1 MPPNPKR
8 LNALQLKTLT
18 LLQELAKHPLFVE
31 PAEAGEGV
39 VVNMLPDA
47 HGDHFHI
54 GARVVMGKDATGLR
68 NPAVWKALDRKGFVA
83 QGADGRY
90 VVTPAGLDYPTGLRD
105 KILHGSDH

>member
-18 LLQELAKHPLFVE
+18 LLQEISRHPIY
-31 PAEAGEGV
+31 AEARESGGAAIHMMPE
-39 VVNMLPDA
+39 A

-54 GARVVMGKDATGLR
+54 GARVVRGRDATGLR
-68 NPAVWKALDRKGFVA
+68 NPAVWKALGRKGMVA
-83 QGADGRY
+83 ESPDGGL
-90 VVTPAGLDYPTGLRD
+90 VVTQDGLDYPTGLRD

>member
-18 LLQELAKHPLFVE
+18 LLQEIARHPLFAEEMESGDVRIRMMPE
-31 PAEAGEGV
+31 P
-39 VVNMLPDA
+39 

-54 GARVVMGKDATGLR
+54 GSRVVLSRDATGLQNR
-68 NPAVWKALDRKGFVA
+68 AVHAALSRKGCLD
-83 QGADGRY
+83 QLGLDGDL
-90 VVTPAGLDYPTGLRD
+90 VVTRDGMDYPTGLRD